1 MDTRRTMS
9 LTPIDAAIRFERM
22 SFQQDCAAITAD
34 DADAALM
41 RALADD
47 VGFFPAKVLANIGL
61 AS

>member
-34 DADAALM
+34 DNDFRKMRDGIGDARFLVRAGIAL
-41 RALADD
+41 
-47 VGFFPAKVLANIGL
+47 GL
-61 AS
+61 AP